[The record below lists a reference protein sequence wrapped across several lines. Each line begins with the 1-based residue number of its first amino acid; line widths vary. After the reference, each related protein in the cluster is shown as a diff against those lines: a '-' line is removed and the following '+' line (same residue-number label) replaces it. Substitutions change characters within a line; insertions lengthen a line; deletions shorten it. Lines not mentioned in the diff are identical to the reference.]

1 MKSIYKILLAA
12 IGVVTVLAACNK
24 VDKLPFYGVGSAPTL
39 SVSLNTVAATAADS
53 SNKVISFSWTDP
65 KHSTAPASYKYV
77 LEIDSAGR
85 NFSNAAS
92 RTTIGSL
99 SDSLTGKQ
107 LNDILLGFG
116 FTFNVAY
123 TIEARVISSYGNN
136 NERLISNSQIITAT
150 PYRIPP
156 KIDPPASG
164 KLFLVGN
171 ATAGGWNNPVP
182 VPTQEFGRI
191 DATTFVGVFDLS
203 GGNQYLILPV
213 NGDWSNKYAVANGTL
228 PGLSD
233 GGEFG
238 YNFSDNFPG
247 PANSGMYKIT
257 VDFQSGRFSAVPYTG
272 AQVPANL
279 YMVGDATPGGWN
291 NPVPVPSQE
300 LTRLNSVQFELPS
313 IALDAN
319 KQYLLLPV
327 NGDWGNKYAVP
338 SSGLPGLSGGGY
350 FGYNLGDNFP
360 GPAAVGNFKLQINFG
375 INDPTNA
382 NRAWFTMTQL

>member
-1 MKSIYKILLAA
+1 MKSMFKIFIAVTGL
-12 IGVVTVLAACNK
+12 VVFLTACNK
-24 VDKLPFYGVGSAPTL
+24 VGDLPSYISGSAPSL
-39 SVSLNTVAATAADS
+39 SVSSNTVAATPADS
-53 SNKVISFSWTDP
+53 SSKVISFSWTDP
-65 KHSTAPASYKYV
+65 KHSTDPASYKYV

-85 NFSNAAS
+85 NFSNAAT
-92 RTTIGSL
+92 RITIGSL

-107 LNDILLGFG
+107 LNDILIGFG

-123 TIEARVISSYGNN
+123 TIEARLISSYGNN
-136 NERLISNSQIITAT
+136 NERLISNTLTITAT
-150 PYRIPP
+150 PYRVPP

-182 VPTQEFGRI
+182 VATLEFGRI
-191 DATTFVGVFDLS
+191 DATTFIGVFDLS

-257 VDFQSGRFSAVPYTG
+257 VDFQSGRFTVVPYTG

-313 IALDAN
+313 ISLDAN

-360 GPAAVGNFKLQINFG
+360 GPAAVGNYKLQINFG
-375 INDPTNA
+375 INDPDNA